1 MQRLNPNAHTQNP
14 PPGAGGA
21 ILQVGKHLNRPK
33 KQLPR
38 APQYEDQTIRNNFY
52 STYTN
57 NSNFNSNERIP
68 QEAAQPPSRLQE
80 HPAPNQSKMSNYSN
94 TFHITEANKR
104 SCDPPPKKHK
114 TNFSQIMKISVQN
127 QQMFEQLTAERE
139 DPETPNKPSSTANHI
154 SKQPP
159 V

>member
-1 MQRLNPNAHTQNP
+1 
-14 PPGAGGA
+14 
-21 ILQVGKHLNRPK
+21 
-33 KQLPR
+33 
-38 APQYEDQTIRNNFY
+38 
-52 STYTN
+52 
-57 NSNFNSNERIP
+57 
-68 QEAAQPPSRLQE
+68 
-80 HPAPNQSKMSNYSN
+80 MSNYSN